1 MPKQNEFV
9 IVQYDEEGEDLDMF
23 DNIKETNKHIN
34 SRFLKPN
41 DVHRI
46 AAVKVIKEYFVEMR
60 PNVRPCD

>member
-9 IVQYDEEGEDLDMF
+9 IVQYDEKGEDLDMF
-23 DNIKETNKHIN
+23 DNIGEANKHIS

-46 AAVKVIKEYFVEMR
+46 TAVKVVKEYFVEMR